1 MYTYENLPEAD
12 NLNRFSYSILVKK
25 QMFIQKGKMIAYY
38 GNLRFE
44 AVGKNLLEFYVQQAF
59 DAPFDLEH
67 FVIVKGAGKLIL
79 ADNSKDV
86 ASYDLEDAH
95 LTIKRAHVLGFE
107 ETLTCQESTFPGYLT
122 FHGTGQLIASS
133 NGPVHFLPSPVRA
146 GLFHSKIFPAP

>member
-59 DAPFDLEH
+59 FS
-67 FVIVKGAGKLIL
+67 V
-79 ADNSKDV
+79 
-86 ASYDLEDAH
+86 
-95 LTIKRAHVLGFE
+95 
-107 ETLTCQESTFPGYLT
+107 
-122 FHGTGQLIASS
+122 
-133 NGPVHFLPSPVRA
+133 
-146 GLFHSKIFPAP
+146 